1 MFGNIYEIERGM
13 QQEVAS
19 RDREAA
25 QWREARAARQAA
37 QALGSRTLLRAGR
50 LVVGWTAR

>member
-1 MFGNIYEIERGM
+1 MFVNIYEIERGM

-19 RDREAA
+19 RDRKAA

-37 QALGSRTLLRAGR
+37 QVLGSRTLLRAGR